1 MFIESLSGKD
11 STTQYSQID
20 FFAKGGMGEIYK
32 AYDNINQK
40 EVAIKFIH
48 ITNQSEEELLIREVD
63 VSSKLDGKNVVKTNY
78 TGKEI
83 INSQSYLY
91 IVQEFYSNG
100 NLRNLLSNSFSLDD
114 CFNMMNDILLGLQ
127 IAHKII
133 VHRDLKPENILIDS
147 SGSLVL
153 TDFGLAKYIDDK
165 TRTKTFKGAGTIPY
179 MAPECWLLDTNS
191 ISMDIYSSGIIF
203 YELLTGKL
211 PSESRTEKDWRDFHL
226 YQQLPDIT
234 ALRPDVPIKLK
245 QIIAKMTQKRSQE
258 RYKNVDE
265 IISALNDAFEQTK
278 QDRKEVE
285 RLAAIGH
292 STVQK
297 ILQKQLMEKQKLDE
311 INEYK
316 KFINYHITDLFE
328 KIKSL
333 GNSINTTM
341 ELNKI
346 HIEEHPY
353 NGDLACRK
361 LIISFNDKKV
371 SLKFYNQ
378 DVIKNY
384 EKERLEEHIAY
395 QKRQHGHFFN
405 SLDKSIFQ
413 LKNIIYLG
421 IVEADFKNIFN
432 QEKFGYNLTLVKN
445 EADLYGA
452 WYVASFSDSGFSRSD
467 RKNFALDLPYFL
479 KDFGLSFIT
488 HILSVDYHALN
499 DKDISNIIEE
509 IL

>member
-1 MFIESLSGKD
+1 
-11 STTQYSQID
+11 
-20 FFAKGGMGEIYK
+20 
-32 AYDNINQK
+32 
-40 EVAIKFIH
+40 
-48 ITNQSEEELLIREVD
+48 
-63 VSSKLDGKNVVKTNY
+63 
-78 TGKEI
+78 
-83 INSQSYLY
+83 
-91 IVQEFYSNG
+91 
-100 NLRNLLSNSFSLDD
+100 
-114 CFNMMNDILLGLQ
+114 
-127 IAHKII
+127 
-133 VHRDLKPENILIDS
+133 
-147 SGSLVL
+147 
-153 TDFGLAKYIDDK
+153 
-165 TRTKTFKGAGTIPY
+165 
-179 MAPECWLLDTNS
+179 
-191 ISMDIYSSGIIF
+191 
-203 YELLTGKL
+203 
-211 PSESRTEKDWRDFHL
+211 
-226 YQQLPDIT
+226 
-234 ALRPDVPIKLK
+234 
-245 QIIAKMTQKRSQE
+245 MTQKRSQE

-278 QDRKEVE
+278 QDSKEVE

-384 EKERLEEHIAY
+384 EKKRLEEYIAY
-395 QKRQHGHFFN
+395 QKRQHGNFFN

-445 EADLYGA
+445 EADLYGT
-452 WYVASFSDSGFSRSD
+452 WYVASFSDSGVSRSD